1 MKRLLLGMMVVGGA
15 ALLGGC
21 PIYPDNNSYVQ
32 CQTAYDC
39 GPGYACAS
47 RGECVPSAPYYA
59 DDASPSGE
67 CGFCPT
73 GTVCTLAN
81 QTLQCLPPL
90 LPETDASI
98 DIRDA
103 SSSFDAS
110 LFDAAFTLDATPEDG
125 GFVAEA
131 GGGATCN
138 SDAQCATTVGAKCID
153 GLCAAQSQLCS
164 DGTQCL
170 VAGDSCV
177 DGTCVPPCSHAA
189 PFCPTGYQCDFNRS
203 ACSVNPGVCASTGD
217 CQGGAVCV
225 DTHCV
230 APCSSADAG
239 SQCVAGQVC
248 VNGGCIP
255 DQQARFACRNDGNQ
269 GSLANSCDPDSVC
282 LHGDCY
288 PGCDAEGGGC
298 AATGESCK
306 AVTIAKGT
314 FAVCGANAN
323 LGSDCDPAV
332 GRYCVSPKACVNG
345 YCL

>member
-1 MKRLLLGMMVVGGA
+1 MPDGLRLRPRIRLRVARRVRALGSLLRRRRIAERRVWILPHGNGVHAREPDAAVSSPPPARDRCEHRHPRRKFVVRCE
-15 ALLGGC
+15 LVRLR
-21 PIYPDNNSYVQ
+21 S
-32 CQTAYDC
+32 
-39 GPGYACAS
+39 
-47 RGECVPSAPYYA
+47 
-59 DDASPSGE
+59 E

-306 AVTIAKGT
+306 AVKIAEG
-314 FAVCGANAN
+314 
-323 LGSDCDPAV
+323 D
-332 GRYCVSPKACVNG
+332 
-345 YCL
+345 